1 VHLPALGT
9 TYAAARGAGA
19 TRDGAPIAVSTR
31 PTLEDARIGGPKPA
45 IEALAR
51 AGGRFEPV
59 AKIPSLAYRLVCV
72 ADATLDAA
80 LAAPD
85 AHDWDLAA
93 ADVILHEA
101 GGALTDRSGER
112 LVYNRP
118 QPRHG
123 GLLAAP
129 RALHRE
135 LLALAGRALS
145 PPRS

>member
-1 VHLPALGT
+1 MP
-9 TYAAARGAGA
+9 
-19 TRDGAPIAVSTR
+19 
-31 PTLEDARIGGPKPA
+31 
-45 IEALAR
+45 IEALER
-51 AGGRFEPV
+51 AGGRFETV

-72 ADATLDAA
+72 ADGTLDAA
-80 LAAPD
+80 LASPD

-129 RALHRE
+129 QALHPA

-145 PPRS
+145 KPRS